1 MTRIA
6 VGAFLHETNT
16 FAPTKATYDDFVHG
30 GGWPSMAHGADV
42 LKVMRK
48 INVGL
53 AGFVEAAEANG
64 WELVPTISAAA
75 VPSAHV
81 TNDAFERV
89 MKEMVDGIAA
99 AGPIDAVYLDLH
111 GAMVTEHY
119 DDGEGETLARVR
131 KVIGKDL
138 PLVVSLD
145 LHANVSPE
153 MMAHADALI
162 AYRTYPHVDM
172 ADTGR
177 ACARHLALMLKTKA
191 RFAKAFRQL
200 PFLIPISWQCTN
212 DQPTKGIYEK
222 LAALE
227 SDAVPT
233 LSFAPGFP
241 AADFRDCGPSVF
253 AYGRTQA
260 DADAAADKLVALVE
274 SHEDDF
280 DGRIYSPDDG
290 VRLAMEL
297 AKSASKPI
305 VIADTQDNPG
315 AGGDSDTT
323 GMLRALV
330 RNKASGAIGVIYDPE
345 SASAAH
351 AAGVGATVTLDLGG
365 KSGIPGD
372 APYKETFV
380 VEKLSD
386 GKFVASGPYYGG
398 RDMDMGLSACLR
410 IGDVRVVVG
419 SYKAQLADQSMYR
432 YVGIEPTEQKILVNK
447 SSVHF
452 RADFEPIA
460 EKLLICAAPGAM
472 PADTATL
479 PWTRLRP
486 GIRIKPNG
494 PAFTAPPNLAQH
506 LQSRDN
512 RHAHHRTHRRLCRR
526 THRHQ
531 ARSACPSRDRLRGSA
546 HLRHRRGEAE
556 GMGHRGASRPRRH
569 RRDRRAQ
576 GQGQRRQAHRPARR
590 HGRAADG
597 GEHQPEMALDHSRPL
612 PRLRP

>member
-6 VGAFLHETNT
+6 VGGFLHETNT
-16 FAPTKATYDDFVHG
+16 FAPTKATYDAFVHG
-30 GGWPSMAHGADV
+30 GGWPSMVKGNDV
-42 LKVMRK
+42 LAIRN

-53 AGFVEAAEANG
+53 AGFIGAAEAQG
-64 WELVPTISAAA
+64 WELVPTIFAAA
-75 VPSAHV
+75 TPSAHV
-81 TNDAFERV
+81 TKDAYERIAKV
-89 MKEMVDGIAA
+89 IVDGIAS

-111 GAMVTEHY
+111 GAMVAEHF
-119 DDGEGETLARVR
+119 DDGEGEILSRVR
-131 KVIGKDL
+131 KVIGKEL

-145 LHANVSPE
+145 LHANVTPD
-153 MMAHADALI
+153 MVAHADALI

-177 ACARHLALMLKTKA
+177 ACARHLALLLKSKQ

-200 PFLIPISWQCTN
+200 PFLIAISWQCTN

-241 AADFRDCGPSVF
+241 AADFADCGPSVF
-253 AYGRTQA
+253 VYGRTQA
-260 DADAAADKLVALVE
+260 DADAAADKIVAIIE
-274 SHEDDF
+274 GHEDEF
-280 DGRIYSPDDG
+280 DGKIYSPDEG
-290 VRLAMEL
+290 VQLAMKL
-297 AKSASKPI
+297 SNTAKKPI

-330 RNKASGAIGVIYDPE
+330 RNKAERAATGVIYDPE
-345 SASAAH
+345 SAKAAH
-351 AAGVGATVTLDLGG
+351 QAGVGATVMLSLGG
-365 KSGIPGD
+365 KSGITGD
-372 APYKETFV
+372 APYKEMFV

-386 GKFVASGPYYGG
+386 GNFIAPGPYFGG
-398 RDMDMGLSACLR
+398 RAMEMGPSACLR
-410 IGDVRVVVG
+410 IGGVRVVVA
-419 SYKAQLADQSMYR
+419 SHKAQLADQAMYR

-472 PADTATL
+472 PADTAAL

-494 PAFTAPPNLAQH
+494 APFIPQTK
-506 LQSRDN
+506 SRS
-512 RHAHHRTHRRLCRR
+512 T
-526 THRHQ
+526 
-531 ARSACPSRDRLRGSA
+531 G
-546 HLRHRRGEAE
+546 
-556 GMGHRGASRPRRH
+556 
-569 RRDRRAQ
+569 
-576 GQGQRRQAHRPARR
+576 
-590 HGRAADG
+590 
-597 GEHQPEMALDHSRPL
+597 
-612 PRLRP
+612 